1 MNPTVIRIA
10 HSRQRS
16 GFTAFAFEFTPTE
29 RYGIQ
34 RSRVAIA
41 AADTLQEAQDSV
53 LRRARESW
61 QNLGLPVP
69 PISIVGRV
77 SDVMGRAGH
86 F

>member
-16 GFTAFAFEFTPTE
+16 QFTAFAFEFTPSE

-34 RSRVAIA
+34 RARVAIA
-41 AADTLQEAQDSV
+41 IADTLQEAQGEA
-53 LRRARESW
+53 LRKARQAWES
-61 QNLGLPVP
+61 LGLAVP
-69 PISIVGRV
+69 PVSIVGRV
-77 SDVMGRAGH
+77 SDAMGRAGH